1 MKVAEPKNTKP
12 KQDFN
17 LETVIDNLS
26 SVGDLLIFN
35 TDESPYLGTTR
46 RVSVYVPIVTSKVE
60 NKSLLEAAPSSIMKR
75 DVLKRDADEYL
86 YAPGM
91 GMVSVSIR
99 YFLNLNYHKAL
110 NTSGFAYSFVI
121 VIAV

>member
-1 MKVAEPKNTKP
+1 MKVAEPKNAKP

-17 LETVIDNLS
+17 LATMIDKLS

-46 RVSVYVPIVTSKVE
+46 PASAYVPVVTSKVE
-60 NKSLLEAAPSSIMKR
+60 SKSLLEAAPSSILNR

-91 GMVSVSIR
+91 GMVCI
-99 YFLNLNYHKAL
+99 LK
-110 NTSGFAYSFVI
+110 GI
-121 VIAV
+121 

>member
-1 MKVAEPKNTKP
+1 MKVAEPKSTKP

-17 LETVIDNLS
+17 LNAVIDNLS

-46 RVSVYVPIVTSKVE
+46 RASAYVPVVTSKVE
-60 NKSLLEAAPSSIMKR
+60 NKSLLEAAPSSIVNR

-86 YAPGM
+86 YAPGI
-91 GMVSVSIR
+91 GMVSQ
-99 YFLNLNYHKAL
+99 NLYLISTMYVIKAK
-110 NTSGFAYSFVI
+110 FVLQHTFI
-121 VIAV
+121 NRCPN

>member
-1 MKVAEPKNTKP
+1 MKVAEPKDSRPKP
-12 KQDFN
+12 DFN
-17 LETVIDNLS
+17 LNSMIDKLS

-46 RVSVYVPIVTSKVE
+46 PTAAYVPTVTSKVE
-60 NKSLLEAAPSSIMKR
+60 SKSLLEAAPSSIVNR

-91 GMVSVSIR
+91 GMVSVHFSDQ
-99 YFLNLNYHKAL
+99 
-110 NTSGFAYSFVI
+110 
-121 VIAV
+121 

>member
-110 NTSGFAYSFVI
+110 NTIYTDLRI
-121 VIAV
+121 PL